1 MGQRPRNL
9 GFSLVEMLIA
19 VAIQGIFILVIAT
32 VLLQVARIQGEISE
46 QAKLEETALKIGYAV
61 RSILS
66 QAVDVDWAGN
76 TDLNSGCC
84 GGRGRI
90 RAYETFTYSP
100 VSAAASVD
108 TLGVFWREAAGSGVA
123 VAGSEFRSTAL
134 YYQKQTPDTSGV
146 LYVNL
151 GSTAAG
157 PLEPTLDG
165 LVFDGLV
172 GFAIEDPQPGDVN
185 QPVAAVRVRYVLR
198 RFMDPNAPGW
208 KWCAPGFSGA
218 AECTTS
224 AYRDSEQEFEVSFRN
239 NVLGPA
245 RFRTAGQQRLFD
257 QIYFF
262 RTIAPIRSN

>member
-1 MGQRPRNL
+1 M
-9 GFSLVEMLIA
+9 VEMLIA
-19 VAIQGIFILVIAT
+19 VAIQGIFVLLIAT

-66 QAVDVDWAGN
+66 QAVDVDWAG
-76 TDLNSGCC
+76 TSDLNSGCC

-90 RAYETFTYSP
+90 RAYDAFSYSP
-100 VSAAASVD
+100 IGATASVD
-108 TLGVFWREAAGSGVA
+108 TLGVFWREAAGSGATVT
-123 VAGSEFRSTAL
+123 GSEFRSTAL

-151 GSTAAG
+151 GSPTPG

-172 GFAIEDPQPGDVN
+172 GFAIEDAQPGIAN

-198 RFMDPNAPGW
+198 RFVEPNAPNW
-208 KWCAPGFSGA
+208 KWCSPDFSGA
-218 AECTTS
+218 AECATS
-224 AYRDSEQEFEVSFRN
+224 TYRDSAQEFEVSFRN

-245 RFRTAGQQRLFD
+245 QFRTAGQQRLFD
-257 QIYFF
+257 QVYFF